1 VRVLQ
6 VVSGREINGALVYCQ
21 LLTRRLLE
29 AGHEPILVCRP
40 RSWITRQGLPVRIIE
55 SDLRRFPFD
64 DLKEIQAL
72 IKQEQVDLVHTHMS
86 RAHTFGI
93 LLKWLTNVPVIAT
106 AHNRY
111 IQLHWRFNDFVI
123 ANSQATERYHQRYNL
138 VPANR
143 TRTVYCFVD
152 ERRFAQVAERE
163 RQKIRRELR
172 YEGNEYLL
180 GIVGEVIP
188 RKGQWYLAQALPE
201 LIRRIPELRVLLV
214 GRYHRSERYVQKMR
228 RLQAAA
234 GLHRKMR
241 WLGRRNNVHEYMAA
255 MDQVLVTSTEEPFG
269 LVALEAQLAGK
280 PLIATNVGGLPEI
293 VQHEQSGL
301 LIPARSSTGIIE
313 SVERLYQ
320 DRELAGRLAATG
332 RDRASQRFTSER
344 LTEEVVAVY
353 REVLRR
359 RGRLSSTER
368 PDAMPVSKRVA

>member
-1 VRVLQ
+1 MRVLQ

-72 IKQEQVDLVHTHMS
+72 VKQEQVDVIHTHMS

-241 WLGRRNNVHEYMAA
+241 WLGRRNNVHEYIAA

-332 RDRASQRFTSER
+332 RERASQRFTSER

-359 RGRLSSTER
+359 RGRLSGTER
-368 PDAMPVSKRVA
+368 PDSMPVSKRVA

>member
-1 VRVLQ
+1 VLQ

-64 DLKEIQAL
+64 DMKEIQAL
-72 IKQEQVDLVHTHMS
+72 IKQEQVDVIHTHMS

-359 RGRLSSTER
+359 RGRLSGTER
-368 PDAMPVSKRVA
+368 PDSMPVSKRAA

>member
-1 VRVLQ
+1 MRVLQ

-64 DLKEIQAL
+64 DLKEIQDV
-72 IKQEQVDLVHTHMS
+72 IKQERIDVIHSHMS
-86 RAHTFGI
+86 RAHTFGV

-123 ANSQATERYHQRYNL
+123 ANSLATERYHQRYNL
-138 VPANR
+138 VPASR

-152 ERRFAQVAERE
+152 ERRFSQVSERE
-163 RQKIRRELR
+163 RLKIRRELR
-172 YEGNEYLL
+172 YEGNEFLL
-180 GIVGEVIP
+180 GVVGEVIP
-188 RKGQWYLAQALPE
+188 RKGQWYLAKALPE
-201 LIRRIPELRVLLV
+201 LMRRIPELRVLLV

-228 RLQAAA
+228 QLQASA

-241 WLGRRNNVHEYMAA
+241 WLGRRSNVHEYMAA

-280 PLIATNVGGLPEI
+280 PVIATKIGGLPEI

-301 LIPARSSTGIIE
+301 LIPARSPAAIVE

-320 DRELAGRLAATG
+320 DRELASRLAASG
-332 RDRASQRFTSER
+332 REQAGQRFSSER
-344 LTEEVVAVY
+344 LTEGVIEVY

-359 RGRLSSTER
+359 RGLLSTS
-368 PDAMPVSKRVA
+368 DFSNSSQAQKRAA

>member
-1 VRVLQ
+1 
-6 VVSGREINGALVYCQ
+6 
-21 LLTRRLLE
+21 
-29 AGHEPILVCRP
+29 
-40 RSWITRQGLPVRIIE
+40 
-55 SDLRRFPFD
+55 
-64 DLKEIQAL
+64 
-72 IKQEQVDLVHTHMS
+72 
-86 RAHTFGI
+86 
-93 LLKWLTNVPVIAT
+93 
-106 AHNRY
+106 
-111 IQLHWRFNDFVI
+111 
-123 ANSQATERYHQRYNL
+123 
-138 VPANR
+138 
-143 TRTVYCFVD
+143 
-152 ERRFAQVAERE
+152 
-163 RQKIRRELR
+163 
-172 YEGNEYLL
+172 
-180 GIVGEVIP
+180 
-188 RKGQWYLAQALPE
+188 
-201 LIRRIPELRVLLV
+201 LV

-359 RGRLSSTER
+359 RGRLSGTER
-368 PDAMPVSKRVA
+368 PDSMPVSKRAA

>member
-64 DLKEIQAL
+64 DLKEIQDV
-72 IKQEQVDLVHTHMS
+72 IKQERIDVIHSHMS
-86 RAHTFGI
+86 RAHTFGV

-123 ANSQATERYHQRYNL
+123 ANSLATERYHQRYNL
-138 VPANR
+138 VPASR

-152 ERRFAQVAERE
+152 ERRFSQVSERE
-163 RQKIRRELR
+163 RLKIRRELR
-172 YEGNEYLL
+172 YEGNEFLL
-180 GIVGEVIP
+180 GVVGEVIP
-188 RKGQWYLAQALPE
+188 RKGQWYLAKALPE
-201 LIRRIPELRVLLV
+201 LMRRIPELRVLLV

-228 RLQAAA
+228 QLQASA

-241 WLGRRNNVHEYMAA
+241 WLGRRSNVHEYMAA

-280 PLIATNVGGLPEI
+280 PVIATKIGGLPEI

-301 LIPARSSTGIIE
+301 LIPARSPAAIVE

-320 DRELAGRLAATG
+320 DRELASRLAASG
-332 RDRASQRFTSER
+332 REQAGQRFSSER
-344 LTEEVVAVY
+344 LTEGVIEVY

-359 RGRLSSTER
+359 RGLLSTS
-368 PDAMPVSKRVA
+368 DFSNSSQAQKRAA

>member
-72 IKQEQVDLVHTHMS
+72 IKQEQVDVIHTHMS

-241 WLGRRNNVHEYMAA
+241 WLGRRNNVHEFMAA

-332 RDRASQRFTSER
+332 RERASQRFTSER

-359 RGRLSSTER
+359 RGRLSGTER
-368 PDAMPVSKRVA
+368 PDSMPVSKRVA

>member
-1 VRVLQ
+1 MRVLQ

-72 IKQEQVDLVHTHMS
+72 IKQEQVDVIHTHMS

-332 RDRASQRFTSER
+332 RERASQRFTSER

-359 RGRLSSTER
+359 RGRLSGTER
-368 PDAMPVSKRVA
+368 PDSMPVSKRVA

>member
-1 VRVLQ
+1 MRVLQ

-64 DLKEIQAL
+64 DMKEIQAL
-72 IKQEQVDLVHTHMS
+72 IKQEQVDVIHTHMS

-359 RGRLSSTER
+359 RGRLSGTER
-368 PDAMPVSKRVA
+368 PDSMPVSKRAA

>member
-1 VRVLQ
+1 VKVLQ

-40 RSWITRQGLPVRIIE
+40 RSWVTRQGLPVRIIE
-55 SDLRRFPFD
+55 SDLRRFPFG
-64 DLKEIQAL
+64 DLKEIQTL
-72 IKQEQVDLVHTHMS
+72 VKQEQVDVIHTHMS

-93 LLKWLTNVPVIAT
+93 LLRWLTNVPVIAT

-152 ERRFAQVAERE
+152 ERRFSQVAERE

-172 YEGNEYLL
+172 YNGNEYLL
-180 GIVGEVIP
+180 GVVGEVIP
-188 RKGQWYLAQALPE
+188 RKGQLYLAQALPE

-228 RLQAAA
+228 RMQATA

-241 WLGRRNNVHEYMAA
+241 WLGRRSNVHEYMAA

-269 LVALEAQLAGK
+269 LVALEAQLSGK
-280 PLIATNVGGLPEI
+280 PVIATNVGGLPEI

-301 LIPARSSTGIIE
+301 LIPARSSAGIIE

-320 DRELAGRLAATG
+320 DRELAARLAATG
-332 RDRASQRFTSER
+332 REQASQRFTSER

-359 RGRLSSTER
+359 RGRLCGTET
-368 PDAMPVSKRVA
+368 PDSRQVTKRAA

>member
-1 VRVLQ
+1 VKVLQ

-29 AGHEPILVCRP
+29 SGHEPILVCRP
-40 RSWITRQGLPVRIIE
+40 KSWITRQGLPVRIIE
-55 SDLRRFPFD
+55 SDLRRFPID
-64 DLKEIQAL
+64 DLKQIQAL
-72 IKQEQVDLVHTHMS
+72 VKQEQVDVIHTHMS

-93 LLKWLTNVPVIAT
+93 LLKWLTGTPVIAT

-123 ANSQATERYHQRYNL
+123 ANSQATERYHQRFNL

-152 ERRFAQVAERE
+152 ERRFTQVSERD

-172 YEGNEYLL
+172 YQGNEYLL
-180 GIVGEVIP
+180 GVVGEVIP
-188 RKGQWYLAQALPE
+188 RKGQYYLARALPE

-214 GRYHRSERYVQKMR
+214 GRYHRDEPYVRKMR

-241 WLGRRNNVHEYMAA
+241 WLGRRSNVHEYMAA

-269 LVALEAQLAGK
+269 LVALEGQLAGK
-280 PLIATNVGGLPEI
+280 PVIATNVGGLPEI

-301 LIPARSSTGIIE
+301 LIPPRSTADIIE
-313 SVERLYQ
+313 AVERLYH
-320 DRELAGRLAATG
+320 DRQLASQLAAAGREQAG
-332 RDRASQRFTSER
+332 QQFTAER

-359 RGRLSSTER
+359 RGRLNGTENPNSTQFT
-368 PDAMPVSKRVA
+368 KRAA

>member
-1 VRVLQ
+1 MRVLQ

-72 IKQEQVDLVHTHMS
+72 IKQEQVDVIHTHMS

-241 WLGRRNNVHEYMAA
+241 WLGRRSNVHEYMAA

-359 RGRLSSTER
+359 RGRLSGTER
-368 PDAMPVSKRVA
+368 PDSMPVSKRVA